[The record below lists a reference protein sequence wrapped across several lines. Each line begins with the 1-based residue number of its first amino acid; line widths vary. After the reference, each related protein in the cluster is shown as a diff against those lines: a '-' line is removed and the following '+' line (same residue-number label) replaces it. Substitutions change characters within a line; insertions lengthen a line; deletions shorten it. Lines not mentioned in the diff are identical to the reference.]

1 MSNAVIRRLSGS
13 FRGGA
18 WVFAALAALSS
29 SACGG
34 KQSGPSPG
42 GEPDARSDSAAQ
54 ATDIAPSSNDNCPPV
69 TAYDAPICC
78 GVEDYHLQPVAPDTP
93 CVFAIPIP
101 PPDPTNVAVYVDRAM
116 VAESQTDGWTFGPT
130 TATLV
135 LTGTY
140 CDAITSG
147 TSGGR
152 VDLLCGCPG
161 PPPVCIP

>member
-1 MSNAVIRRLSGS
+1 MLNVLIRRHPGC
-13 FRGGA
+13 FREGA
-18 WVFAALAALSS
+18 WVLAALAGLSS
-29 SACGG
+29 WACGG

-42 GEPDARSDSAAQ
+42 GQPDARPDSAAQ
-54 ATDIAPSSNDNCPPV
+54 SSEIAPDSNNNCPLI
-69 TAYDAPICC
+69 TGYDAPVCC
-78 GVEDYHLQPVAPDTP
+78 GARDYQLQPVAPDTP

-101 PPDPTNVAVYVDRAM
+101 PPDLTNVAVYVDRAL
-116 VAESQTDGWTFGPT
+116 VTESQTDGWTFGPT

-147 TSGGR
+147 ASGAR

-161 PPPVCIP
+161 PQPVCIP